1 MEGKGEERREVRK
14 EGREGRKGEKEGRR
28 EGEGEEGGREGGK
41 KTKTF
46 GGQPVSM
53 RTNTKLNPYPTTILN
68 GPLYDRAFLVG
79 FLAYVI

>member
-1 MEGKGEERREVRK
+1 MEGRGEERRKVRK
-14 EGREGRKGEKEGRR
+14 EGGGGKERRR